1 MRSRRLFIMSTCCV
15 SASPSSHGTPACLID
30 VRGEA
35 PVPPESPLMRTTSA
49 FAFETPAATVPTPTS
64 ATSFTLTRARSF
76 EFLRSWISCARSS
89 IE

>member
-1 MRSRRLFIMSTCCV
+1 M
-15 SASPSSHGTPACLID
+15 PACLID
-30 VRGEA
+30 VSGEA

-49 FAFETPAATVPTPTS
+49 FAFDTPAATVPTPTS

-76 EFLRSWISCARSS
+76 EFFRSWMSCARSS